1 MSENIHLQERL
12 TDVEERLTNV
22 ESLLVSINQKLDWNA
37 RLSSDAQDNHNSEGS
52 STDNGTGSQARG
64 DASTADSAASRRD
77 LPVSMLADESD
88 APTADSAAA
97 LKQWVTDY
105 VSMRL
110 QQLVP
115 ETCEHPDEVPMH
127 DGPFL
132 DNTNV
137 PCTEEVVHRVKRIP
151 IPFVRE
157 MVVQRVA
164 ENARAAQIERVDIEF
179 FEKAATF

>member
-1 MSENIHLQERL
+1 MSEQNNADERL
-12 TDVEERLTNV
+12 TDVEERLTRV
-22 ESLLVSINQKLDWNA
+22 ESLLVSINEKLEQRPDVGQVDTGKA
-37 RLSSDAQDNHNSEGS
+37 EG
-52 STDNGTGSQARG
+52 
-64 DASTADSAASRRD
+64 
-77 LPVSMLADESD
+77 
-88 APTADSAAA
+88 

-115 ETCEHPDEVPMH
+115 ETCDHPDEVALQ
-127 DGPFL
+127 DGPYL
-132 DNTNV
+132 DNTAV
-137 PCTEEVVHRVKRIP
+137 PCTEEVEHRVKRIP

-164 ENARAAQIERVDIEF
+164 ENAREAGVERVDIEF

>member
-1 MSENIHLQERL
+1 MSDKINVQ
-12 TDVEERLTNV
+12 ERLTNV
-22 ESLLVSINQKLDWNA
+22 EDRLA
-37 RLSSDAQDNHNSEGS
+37 RLENLLTRIDEKLEQKPQTNVAESE
-52 STDNGTGSQARG
+52 STEKFQ
-64 DASTADSAASRRD
+64 
-77 LPVSMLADESD
+77 
-88 APTADSAAA
+88 
-97 LKQWVTDY
+97 QWVTDY

-115 ETCEHPDEVPMH
+115 ETCDHPDEAASQ

-164 ENARAAQIERVDIEF
+164 ENARSAQVERVDIEF
-179 FEKAATF
+179 FEQAATF

>member
-1 MSENIHLQERL
+1 MNKQSNAHERL
-12 TDVEERLTNV
+12 TDVEERLARV
-22 ESLLVSINQKLDWNA
+22 ENLLVSINEKLEQ
-37 RLSSDAQDNHNSEGS
+37 RSDVGEVDTEQSEAFK
-52 STDNGTGSQARG
+52 D
-64 DASTADSAASRRD
+64 
-77 LPVSMLADESD
+77 
-88 APTADSAAA
+88 
-97 LKQWVTDY
+97 WVTNY

-115 ETCEHPDEVPMH
+115 ETCDHPDEAVLQ

-132 DNTNV
+132 DNTTV
-137 PCTEEVVHRVKRIP
+137 PCTEEVEHRVKRIP

-164 ENARAAQIERVDIEF
+164 ENARDAGVERVDIEF

>member
-1 MSENIHLQERL
+1 MHTQPNVTETENTEKFQ
-12 TDVEERLTNV
+12 
-22 ESLLVSINQKLDWNA
+22 
-37 RLSSDAQDNHNSEGS
+37 
-52 STDNGTGSQARG
+52 
-64 DASTADSAASRRD
+64 
-77 LPVSMLADESD
+77 
-88 APTADSAAA
+88 
-97 LKQWVTDY
+97 QWVTDY

-115 ETCEHPDEVPMH
+115 ETCDHPAEAPIH
-127 DGPFL
+127 DGPYL

-164 ENARAAQIERVDIEF
+164 ENARSAEIERVDIEF

>member
-1 MSENIHLQERL
+1 MSDQTNVQERL
-12 TDVEERLTNV
+12 INV
-22 ESLLVSINQKLDWNA
+22 EDRLGRLENLLVSINEKLEQTQQPTVA
-37 RLSSDAQDNHNSEGS
+37 ESED
-52 STDNGTGSQARG
+52 TEKFQ
-64 DASTADSAASRRD
+64 
-77 LPVSMLADESD
+77 
-88 APTADSAAA
+88 
-97 LKQWVTDY
+97 QWVTDY

-115 ETCEHPDEVPMH
+115 ETCDHPAETAAQ

-164 ENARAAQIERVDIEF
+164 ENARNAKIERVDIKF
-179 FEKAATF
+179 FEQAATF

>member
-1 MSENIHLQERL
+1 MSDQTNVQ
-12 TDVEERLTNV
+12 DRLTNV
-22 ESLLVSINQKLDWNA
+22 EDRLGRLENLLVSINEKLENTQQ
-37 RLSSDAQDNHNSEGS
+37 SSV
-52 STDNGTGSQARG
+52 T
-64 DASTADSAASRRD
+64 
-77 LPVSMLADESD
+77 ESD
-88 APTADSAAA
+88 NTE
-97 LKQWVTDY
+97 KFQQWVTDY

-115 ETCEHPDEVPMH
+115 ETCDHPDETAVQ

-137 PCTEEVVHRVKRIP
+137 PCTEEVVYRVKRIP

-164 ENARAAQIERVDIEF
+164 ENARTAEVERVDIEF

>member
-1 MSENIHLQERL
+1 MNEQTNSHERL
-12 TDVEERLTNV
+12 TNVEERLTRL
-22 ESLLVSINQKLDWNA
+22 ESLLVSINEKLEQ
-37 RLSSDAQDNHNSEGS
+37 RSDVGEVDTEKAEEF
-52 STDNGTGSQARG
+52 R
-64 DASTADSAASRRD
+64 
-77 LPVSMLADESD
+77 
-88 APTADSAAA
+88 
-97 LKQWVTDY
+97 QWVTNY

-115 ETCEHPDEVPMH
+115 ETCDHPDEVSLQ

-132 DNTNV
+132 DNTTV
-137 PCTEEVVHRVKRIP
+137 PCTEEVEHRVKRIP

-164 ENARAAQIERVDIEF
+164 ENARQAGIERVDIEF

>member
-1 MSENIHLQERL
+1 MSDQTNVQ
-12 TDVEERLTNV
+12 ERLTNV
-22 ESLLVSINQKLDWNA
+22 EDRLGRLENLLVSIDEKLDQKQE
-37 RLSSDAQDNHNSEGS
+37 SSVVETE
-52 STDNGTGSQARG
+52 STEKFQ
-64 DASTADSAASRRD
+64 
-77 LPVSMLADESD
+77 E
-88 APTADSAAA
+88 
-97 LKQWVTDY
+97 WVTDY

-115 ETCEHPDEVPMH
+115 ETCDHPDETAVQ

-164 ENARAAQIERVDIEF
+164 ENARSAQVERVDIDF
-179 FEKAATF
+179 FEQAATF

>member
-1 MSENIHLQERL
+1 MSDQINVQERL
-12 TDVEERLTNV
+12 TSVEDRLERLENLLISMNEKLEQTPQPDV
-22 ESLLVSINQKLDWNA
+22 AEAESTEKFQ
-37 RLSSDAQDNHNSEGS
+37 
-52 STDNGTGSQARG
+52 
-64 DASTADSAASRRD
+64 
-77 LPVSMLADESD
+77 
-88 APTADSAAA
+88 
-97 LKQWVTDY
+97 QWVTDY

-115 ETCEHPDEVPMH
+115 ETCDHPAETASQ

-164 ENARAAQIERVDIEF
+164 ENARSAQVERVDIEF

>member
-1 MSENIHLQERL
+1 MSEKTNADERL
-12 TDVEERLTNV
+12 NDVEERLARV
-22 ESLLVSINQKLDWNA
+22 EHLLVSINEKLEQRPIVEDV
-37 RLSSDAQDNHNSEGS
+37 DTEKSE
-52 STDNGTGSQARG
+52 AFK
-64 DASTADSAASRRD
+64 
-77 LPVSMLADESD
+77 E
-88 APTADSAAA
+88 
-97 LKQWVTDY
+97 WVTNY

-115 ETCEHPDEVPMH
+115 ETCDHPAEAVLQ

-132 DNTNV
+132 DNTTV
-137 PCTEEVVHRVKRIP
+137 PCTEEVEHRVKRIP

-164 ENARAAQIERVDIEF
+164 ENAREAGVERVDIDF